1 MTARG
6 LLLLPLALAACAGGE
21 TLNGN
26 AADAGKGFGFD
37 AGADDACTGE
47 GCGKSPCLTAAE
59 SHSSVGCEYW
69 AVDMDGEYGAS
80 NGCFVAFVA
89 NTADAP
95 AHLDVS
101 FAEESI
107 DVAKYAKIP
116 RGKGR
121 AITYEDFDASKGLPP
136 GEVAIVFL
144 AGLPEAATPEPGAWK
159 KSVPCPVAPA
169 KSTLAQRH
177 GTGIGQGFHV
187 RTDVPV
193 VAYQMLPYGGGSA
206 AVTGATLLLPTSA
219 WDTNYVAV
227 NAYATNKDSYSATTS
242 MDIVAAEDGTV
253 VTLLPKVDV
262 VAGGGL
268 PGGKAG
274 TPLEFKLDKGQ
285 VLQLTQPQELT
296 GSPVQAN
303 KPIGL
308 YAGQP
313 CLNVPIGM
321 NYCDHA
327 EQQIPPIRALGS
339 EYVAVSHRPRTSR
352 PENPPFRLIGAVD
365 GTTLTWDPAGT
376 GPSTLAAGEVLELT
390 TGGRP
395 FVVKSQDAEHP
406 FVLTTYMT
414 GSSTIETPATQGYG
428 DADFLRLVPVPQ
440 YLDKYVFFTDPTYP
454 ETNLVLTRKAKADGS
469 FADVDLDCLGVVKT
483 WVPVGSGSLYQYA
496 YVDLS
501 RHDFQPQNGCD
512 NGRHVMKSA
521 SPFGLSV
528 WGWGTTETKTFTRD
542 VSYAYPAGENLAPL
556 NTVVVPARP
565 K

>member
-1 MTARG
+1 MSRA
-6 LLLLPLALAACAGGE
+6 LLLAPLLLVACAQ
-21 TLNGN
+21 
-26 AADAGKGFGFD
+26 GKTTDGFARDSGPPGFGFD
-37 AGADDACTGE
+37 AGAADTCTGE
-47 GCGKSPCLTAAE
+47 GCKSPCLSAAE
-59 SHSSVGCEYW
+59 AHSSVGCEYW
-69 AVDMDGEYGAS
+69 AVDMDGSYGAS

-89 NTADAP
+89 NTHDTA

-101 FAEESI
+101 FADESI
-107 DVAKYAKIP
+107 DVSRFAKIP

-121 AITYEDFDASKGLPP
+121 DITYEDFDPTKGLPP
-136 GEVAIVFL
+136 GEVAILFL
-144 AGLPEAATPEPGAWK
+144 AGLPEPGTATPGAWK
-159 KSVPCPVAPA
+159 DSVPCPVAPA
-169 KSTLAQRH
+169 RSTLAQRH

-219 WDTNYVAV
+219 WDKNYVAV
-227 NAYATNKDSYSATTS
+227 NAYATSKEISVNTS
-242 MDIVAAEDGTV
+242 MDIIASEDDTV
-253 VTLLPKVDV
+253 VTILPRVDV

-274 TPLEFKLDKGQ
+274 VPMDVKLGKGQ
-285 VLQLTQPQELT
+285 VLQITQREELT
-296 GSPVQAN
+296 GSPVEST

-308 YAGQP
+308 FAGQP
-313 CLNVPIGM
+313 CLNVPVSV

-339 EYVAVSHRPRTSR
+339 EYVAVSHRPRTSK
-352 PENPPFRLIGAVD
+352 PENPPFRLIGAVAD
-365 GTTLTWDPAGT
+365 TILTWDPSGI
-376 GPSTLAAGEVLELT
+376 GPSTLGAGEVVEIT

-406 FVLTTYMT
+406 FILTTYMT
-414 GSSTIETPATQGYG
+414 GSGAIEGPGTEGYG

-440 YLDKYVFFTDPTYP
+440 YLDRYVFFTDPTYP
-454 ETNLVLTRKAKADGS
+454 ETNLVVTRKRRADGT
-469 FADVDLDCLGVVKT
+469 FADVDLDCAGVLGEWT
-483 WVPVGSGSLYQYA
+483 NVGAGSLYQYA
-496 YVDLS
+496 RIDLS
-501 RHDFQPQNGCD
+501 RHDFKPQNGCD

-521 SPFGLSV
+521 APFGLSV

-542 VSYAYPAGENLAPL
+542 VSYSYPAGENLAPL